1 MPKNLPALS
10 PESDP
15 LKNLYLKPEII
26 ARVERLGYSRRG
38 IFEGNISGK
47 YHSPFRGYSSDF
59 HAFRPYTQGDDL
71 RYLDWKVYGRTEKFF
86 IKQFEEETN
95 MRVIIALDCSASMN
109 FPKEFEKNKLYWA
122 KTLASTLA
130 YILIKRGDS
139 VGFLSFS
146 ERLISF
152 IPDARGSK
160 YLTKILSEIAK
171 VESSGKTKI
180 FNSLNDIGPFLKRR
194 TLIILISDLL
204 SDFLPV
210 SKVIRSFLKQKHRFV
225 VLQVLSS
232 LEFSLP
238 QGEAFV
244 FVDMETQE
252 RVRIDVEKVRTYYKK
267 EFEKFNHG
275 IEGNLKSSGV
285 GFFRFNT
292 HKPMIRE
299 IPLGLI
305 KAGFTFR

>member
-10 PESDP
+10 PEGDP

-109 FPKEFEKNKLYWA
+109 FPKEHEKNKLYWA

-130 YILIKRGDS
+130 YLSLIH
-139 VGFLSFS
+139 
-146 ERLISF
+146 I
-152 IPDARGSK
+152 
-160 YLTKILSEIAK
+160 
-171 VESSGKTKI
+171 
-180 FNSLNDIGPFLKRR
+180 
-194 TLIILISDLL
+194 
-204 SDFLPV
+204 
-210 SKVIRSFLKQKHRFV
+210 
-225 VLQVLSS
+225 
-232 LEFSLP
+232 
-238 QGEAFV
+238 
-244 FVDMETQE
+244 
-252 RVRIDVEKVRTYYKK
+252 
-267 EFEKFNHG
+267 
-275 IEGNLKSSGV
+275 
-285 GFFRFNT
+285 
-292 HKPMIRE
+292 
-299 IPLGLI
+299 
-305 KAGFTFR
+305 